1 MFGQFDG
8 LKRLAMIIGIEEAI
22 PIIDRVN
29 ILQTAIADNVSKP
42 KDAVRDIALMRSD
55 LNLLKKLG
63 CKEHVEQLCFI
74 RTFVLVR
81 SSHPC

>member
-1 MFGQFDG
+1 MEIDSMFGQFDG
-8 LKRLAMIIGIEEAI
+8 LKRLAMIIGIEEAL

-55 LNLLKKLG
+55 LNLLKS
-63 CKEHVEQLCFI
+63 
-74 RTFVLVR
+74 LVAKNT
-81 SSHPC
+81 